1 MLYGQRLADSAL
13 MRIGLNIVRHRLGT
27 MSFRFRLGPFTFGRS
42 GVRLSVW
49 KRLFGFSIPLSRE
62 GRAFSRIGFGPFSW
76 FFNGSPA
83 PHGGEAEL
91 EKRLHALGN
100 HERGAIK
107 AFGCD
112 LQFLEKI
119 QRFGVPWRG
128 VQERLKEE
136 LPGTFPNRD
145 EIAYSLVPKAMDIV
159 YGEQESAWKTEKRPS
174 KSGNGYTTW
183 IVIIETGA

>member
-1 MLYGQRLADSAL
+1 M
-13 MRIGLNIVRHRLGT
+13 
-27 MSFRFRLGPFTFGRS
+27 
-42 GVRLSVW
+42 
-49 KRLFGFSIPLSRE
+49 
-62 GRAFSRIGFGPFSW
+62 
-76 FFNGSPA
+76 
-83 PHGGEAEL
+83 

-100 HERGAIK
+100 HERAAIK

-112 LQFLEKI
+112 LQFLEMI

>member
-1 MLYGQRLADSAL
+1 
-13 MRIGLNIVRHRLGT
+13 

-42 GVRLSVW
+42 GVRLSLW
-49 KRLFGFSIPLSRE
+49 SRLFGFSIPLSGE
-62 GRAFSRIGFGPFSW
+62 GRAFSRIGFGPFRW

-83 PHGGEAEL
+83 PQGGEAEL
-91 EKRLHALGN
+91 EKRLHTLGS
-100 HERGAIK
+100 HERAAIK

-119 QRFGVPWRG
+119 QQFGVPWRG

-136 LPGTFPNRD
+136 LPDTVPNRND
-145 EIAYSLVPKAMDIV
+145 VAYSLVPKAMDIV
-159 YGEQESAWKTEKRPS
+159 FGEQESAWKTEKRPS

-183 IVIIETGA
+183 IVTIETGG